1 MAKVKVH
8 RKSPSVVSFTIKK
21 VPDIKQQYNG
31 FRKLVSGV
39 VLATMLFAVG
49 SFNFVSAANTPPSI
63 SINTINGQNP
73 PFNFVC
79 PSNPLFNP
87 VTISGSG
94 FGSSPPGHTSQYQV
108 QVDWG
113 DGTVHDSTGTF
124 SVGDGPF
131 TFTFN
136 DTHSYATTSNF
147 TIKAR
152 LYHSTPPGNDNQAD
166 SVVSVT
172 ICVHVPPPTKGTII
186 LNKTVSGGTATST
199 DFSFNFA
206 NTAIPLSIPTDV
218 ATGTAS
224 VIESGPA
231 GYTPSYTGDCN
242 AQGSITV
249 VAGQHYTCN
258 ILNTFA
264 PPTTGTL
271 TVVKNVSNNNGG
283 SAVPGSFN
291 IHVKSGGSDVTGSP
305 QAGSASGTVYTLAGG
320 AYTVSEDAV
329 SGYTGSFSQSCSS
342 GNVTVVNGQNVTCTI
357 TNDDQAASLTVI
369 KHVEN
374 DNGGTKAA
382 SDFTINVTG
391 ANVSDTSF
399 PGDEA
404 GTTVS
409 LDAGSYSVGE
419 VNPGGYSVSYSAS
432 CSGTITNGEQ
442 VTCTVTNSDIQPK
455 LTVIKVVENGDNE
468 TPLAVS
474 DFPLF
479 VDGNSVIS
487 GVQNGFNA
495 GTVVV
500 SETNQTNYNASFS
513 ADCDENGNVAL
524 GLGDVK
530 TCTITNTYQ
539 APPPPEPGTLI
550 VIKTVE
556 NDNGGTLGSS
566 DFTINVSGTN
576 VSDTSFPGAG
586 DPGTTVTMDA
596 GSYSVDENS
605 VAGYSASFSADCEGT
620 LGEGETKTCT
630 ITNSDIQP
638 KVTVTKVVV
647 NDDGTASSTVS
658 DFILKVGD
666 TEVVSGEENGF
677 NAGSYTISE
686 SGPGGYAATFSGNC
700 NAAGEIT
707 LALGE
712 TKACTITNDDNE
724 PNMFT
729 LDVTI
734 TGDGDG
740 TVTGD
745 GINCDSKTEEDD
757 CTETYVD
764 GTVVTLTATADE
776 GSNFNNSWTVGAG
789 TCTGNTT
796 PCQVTMNSNQ
806 SVTAH
811 FSLGGINADMGITKT
826 LSSGSPGQGATV
838 TYTLTATNNGP
849 DTASNVEVT
858 DVLNSMLGYVS
869 SSAS

>member
-329 SGYTGSFSQSCSS
+329 SGYTGSFSQSCSG

-357 TNDDQAASLTVI
+357 TNNDIQPKITVTKTVVNNSGTGSSAVGDFTLSVGQTQVTSGVEVGINVGTYTVSEQGPSGYTAAFGGDCDSNGMVTLNPGDVKACSIENNDNPPPPPTQGQLTVT
-369 KHVEN
+369 KVVTN
-374 DNGGTKAA
+374 DNGGT
-382 SDFTINVTG
+382 
-391 ANVSDTSF
+391 
-399 PGDEA
+399 
-404 GTTVS
+404 
-409 LDAGSYSVGE
+409 SV
-419 VNPGGYSVSYSAS
+419 
-432 CSGTITNGEQ
+432 
-442 VTCTVTNSDIQPK
+442 
-455 LTVIKVVENGDNE
+455 
-468 TPLAVS
+468 VS
-474 DFPLF
+474 DFAL
-479 VDGNSVIS
+479 SVGQTSVTS
-487 GVQNGFNA
+487 G
-495 GTVVV
+495 
-500 SETNQTNYNASFS
+500 
-513 ADCDENGNVAL
+513 
-524 GLGDVK
+524 
-530 TCTITNTYQ
+530 
-539 APPPPEPGTLI
+539 
-550 VIKTVE
+550 
-556 NDNGGTLGSS
+556 
-566 DFTINVSGTN
+566 
-576 VSDTSFPGAG
+576 GANNF
-586 DPGTTVTMDA
+586 DPGDYNV
-596 GSYSVDENS
+596 
-605 VAGYSASFSADCEGT
+605 
-620 LGEGETKTCT
+620 
-630 ITNSDIQP
+630 
-638 KVTVTKVVV
+638 
-647 NDDGTASSTVS
+647 
-658 DFILKVGD
+658 
-666 TEVVSGEENGF
+666 
-677 NAGSYTISE
+677 SE
-686 SGPGGYAATFSGNC
+686 SGPSGYTASFSG
-700 NAAGEIT
+700 
-707 LALGE
+707 
-712 TKACTITNDDNE
+712 D
-724 PNMFT
+724 
-729 LDVTI
+729 
-734 TGDGDG
+734 
-740 TVTGD
+740 
-745 GINCDSKTEEDD
+745 
-757 CTETYVD
+757 
-764 GTVVTLTATADE
+764 
-776 GSNFNNSWTVGAG
+776 
-789 TCTGNTT
+789 
-796 PCQVTMNSNQ
+796 
-806 SVTAH
+806 
-811 FSLGGINADMGITKT
+811 
-826 LSSGSPGQGATV
+826 
-838 TYTLTATNNGP
+838 
-849 DTASNVEVT
+849 
-858 DVLNSMLGYVS
+858 
-869 SSAS
+869 